1 MKSTISIKIF
11 KINLIKISKII
22 KVILISSKIFKIIVI
37 IIKVFRI
44 PRICKDLNL
53 NNLIIFKNS
62 KLKGINMNYN
72 KIWIYRKIIQIMEL
86 IIIIITIQI
95 LLIITT
101 INTIKIKIRFKIKEK
116 KNLNKKMNNI
126 IMDLKK
132 NNQILQ
138 YY

>member
-1 MKSTISIKIF
+1 
-11 KINLIKISKII
+11 
-22 KVILISSKIFKIIVI
+22 
-37 IIKVFRI
+37 
-44 PRICKDLNL
+44 
-53 NNLIIFKNS
+53 
-62 KLKGINMNYN
+62 
-72 KIWIYRKIIQIMEL
+72 MEL

-138 YY
+138 YYQLKIIKIIIIDINKIQAFKINNRIAIMKYIIKTTK